1 MNRVASRPRRRH
13 SSPRATRMRS
23 SARPYVAGALILW
36 AVALQAHVWSI
47 PDAELRRL
55 RGDSRVSFVPS
66 ARGVHARGAR
76 RDGDDDDDASA
87 RRRD

>member
-1 MNRVASRPRRRH
+1 M
-13 SSPRATRMRS
+13 
-23 SARPYVAGALILW
+23 W

-76 RDGDDDDDASA
+76 RDGDDDDDDDASMWSLPVRA
-87 RRRD
+87 MRCDSPTRGATDDATIPTRSRR